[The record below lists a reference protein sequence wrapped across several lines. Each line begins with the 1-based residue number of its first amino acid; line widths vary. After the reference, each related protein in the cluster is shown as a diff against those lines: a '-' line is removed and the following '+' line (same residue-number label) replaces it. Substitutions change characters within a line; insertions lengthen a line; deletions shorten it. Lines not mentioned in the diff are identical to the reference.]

1 MRSVTAR
8 FRSLTA
14 VSVWPIGRRYVVA
27 VIWIFDSAQLDD
39 ALAQLAQH
47 LRSFDDDALRC
58 TMLARYIRAFL
69 LSTASLQAPDADP
82 SRVTAPGRT
91 DL

>member
-1 MRSVTAR
+1 MRLVTVPAVR
-8 FRSLTA
+8 LIV
-14 VSVWPIGRRYVVA
+14 VSVHRVWRRYVVA
-27 VIWIFDSAQLDD
+27 VIWIFDTAQLDD
-39 ALAQLAQH
+39 ALSQLAQH
-47 LRSFDDDALRC
+47 LRSFDNDALRC
-58 TMLARYIRAFL
+58 TMLTRDIRAFL